1 MARSHQPRH
10 AARHVSTA
18 RRTPLTDVAAALRQ
32 PQFRPGS
39 TLAKVS
45 SVSAAG
51 ALAVALAIPG
61 ERASAAASDVAST
74 DRTAT
79 DLAST
84 LLGQRAEQQVSRSA
98 RAAIAPAVALQAP
111 VVAAPVVAPS
121 FGALRFTAVEK
132 PPPPP
137 PPPAPKPAAAPSSS
151 TSGGSSSSA
160 SGGGS
165 ATGSSPASRSSGG
178 AGFNWDAA
186 SACSCARGLTQNSL
200 RVLAAVKYSF
210 PGMTNIGGVRPD
222 SMPDHPS
229 GRALDFM
236 TSDRGYGDAIANLLI
251 SRAGELNID
260 YIIWR
265 QRIWMPRSGWK
276 AMSDRG
282 SFTANHMDHVHVS
295 VK

>member
-1 MARSHQPRH
+1 M
-10 AARHVSTA
+10 T
-18 RRTPLTDVAAALRQ
+18 
-32 PQFRPGS
+32 
-39 TLAKVS
+39 

-51 ALAVALAIPG
+51 ALAIALVLPG
-61 ERASAAASDVAST
+61 ETASATASDVTST

-79 DLAST
+79 DLASA
-84 LLGQRAEQQVSRSA
+84 LLDQRAEQQVSRSA
-98 RAAIAPAVALQAP
+98 RAAIAPAIALQAP
-111 VVAAPVVAPS
+111 AVAAPVAAPS

-137 PPPAPKPAAAPSSS
+137 PAPKPAAAPSSS
-151 TSGGSSSSA
+151 PSGGSSGSGSSSGSSSA
-160 SGGGS
+160 
-165 ATGSSPASRSSGG
+165 PRSSGG
-178 AGFNWDAA
+178 SGFDWDAA
-186 SACSCARGLTQNSL
+186 YACSCARGLTQNSL

-236 TSDRGYGDAIANLLI
+236 TSDRGYGDAIANLVI
-251 SRAGELNID
+251 SRAGELNVD

-265 QRIWMPRSGWK
+265 QRIWMPSSGWK
-276 AMSDRG
+276 MMSDRG